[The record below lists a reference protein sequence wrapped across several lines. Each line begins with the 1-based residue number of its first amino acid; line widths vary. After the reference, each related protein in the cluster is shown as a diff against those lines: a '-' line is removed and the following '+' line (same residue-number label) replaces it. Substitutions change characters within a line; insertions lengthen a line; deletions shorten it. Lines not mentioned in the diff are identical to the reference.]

1 MAIVSRSGGT
11 ALSARRDLTD
21 LTAAQFALLF
31 AACFL
36 IAALPVLIV
45 ATPPLLDY
53 PNHLARMHIE
63 ADYQRSPILQQFY
76 ALDWRPIPNLAVDL
90 VVPPLARIMP
100 LAWAGKTFL
109 LTIFLLMTGGAA
121 ALHRVLFGRWSAWS
135 LLAFLVLYNR
145 ILLWGFVNFL
155 FGIGLLMVAT
165 ASWIAL
171 RERTSW
177 LRLPIAALFA
187 LALYLAHL
195 FAFATYAF
203 VILGYEVSR
212 LHRRGRLISLGG
224 FGELCA
230 SGLQFVPVLILLVVT
245 AAPGSGGEIGWSRLV
260 RKLDLVFNI
269 VDNYHRWFDVTSFL
283 LLVVL
288 FVTAAFVRALTLS
301 RAMVAPLLLL
311 CVLQLAMPNLLFGGT
326 GVDHRM
332 PLVLALLLVG
342 ASSIVLADRRRQ
354 IMLAAAV
361 ALLFVVRIGIVTVSW
376 IDFDR
381 AYAPLVAALAAL
393 PPGSKLAV
401 ANPPASVHVSATEGP
416 MTHAAALAVIEADA
430 FVPILFV
437 FPGQQPLSFREPYA
451 TLARSASPEDFWRLV
466 VDGKDDGSG
475 RVAATLSRYDY
486 VLVTDGV
493 PVRSGGEAGLDIV
506 ARLPDATLL
515 MILR

>member
-1 MAIVSRSGGT
+1 MAIVSRPGGT

-100 LAWAGKTFL
+100 LAWAGKAFL
-109 LTIFLLMTGGAA
+109 LMIFLLMTGGAA

-177 LRLPIAALFA
+177 LRLSIGALFA

-212 LHRRGRLISLGG
+212 LHRRGRLISPGG

-230 SGLQFVPVLILLVVT
+230 SGLQFIPVLILLAVT

-260 RKLDLVFNI
+260 RKLDLLFNI
-269 VDNYHRWFDVTSFL
+269 VDNYYRWFDVTSFL

-288 FVTAAFVRALTLS
+288 FVTAAFLRALTVS

-311 CVLQLAMPNLLFGGT
+311 CVLQLAMPNRLFGGT

-342 ASSIVLADRRRQ
+342 ASS
-354 IMLAAAV
+354 
-361 ALLFVVRIGIVTVSW
+361 
-376 IDFDR
+376 
-381 AYAPLVAALAAL
+381 
-393 PPGSKLAV
+393 
-401 ANPPASVHVSATEGP
+401 
-416 MTHAAALAVIEADA
+416 
-430 FVPILFV
+430 
-437 FPGQQPLSFREPYA
+437 
-451 TLARSASPEDFWRLV
+451 
-466 VDGKDDGSG
+466 
-475 RVAATLSRYDY
+475 
-486 VLVTDGV
+486 
-493 PVRSGGEAGLDIV
+493 
-506 ARLPDATLL
+506 
-515 MILR
+515 

>member
-1 MAIVSRSGGT
+1 MAMVPRPGGT
-11 ALSARRDLTD
+11 TASARRDLTD
-21 LTAAQFALLF
+21 LTAARFALIF

-36 IAALPVLIV
+36 IAALPILIV

-76 ALDWRPIPNLAVDL
+76 ALDWRPIPNLAMDL

-100 LAWAGKTFL
+100 LAWAGKAFL
-109 LTIFLLMTGGAA
+109 LAIFLLMAGGTA

-135 LLAFLVLYNR
+135 LLAFLLLYNR

-155 FGIGLLMVAT
+155 FGVGLLMVAT

-171 RERTSW
+171 RERASG

-187 LALYLAHL
+187 VALYLAHL

-203 VILGYEVSR
+203 IILGYETARLYRQGHLLSR
-212 LHRRGRLISLGG
+212 AG
-224 FGELCA
+224 FAALCT
-230 SGLQFVPVLILLVVT
+230 SGLQFLPVLVLFVVT

-260 RKLDLVFNI
+260 RKLDLLFNI

-283 LLVVL
+283 LLIAL
-288 FVTAAFVRALTLS
+288 FAGAAFGRALTVS

-311 CVLQLAMPNLLFGGT
+311 CVLQLVMPNRLFGGT

-342 ASSIVLADRRRQ
+342 ASSVALADRRRQ
-354 IMLAAAV
+354 SLLAAV
-361 ALLFVVRIGIVTVSW
+361 IALLFVVRIGVVTASW

-381 AYAPLVAALAAL
+381 AYAPLVVALAAL

-401 ANPPASVHVSATEGP
+401 ASPPASIHVSAEEGP
-416 MTHAAALAVIEADA
+416 MTHVAALAVVETDA

-466 VDGKDDGSG
+466 VDGRDDGSG
-475 RVAATLSRYDY
+475 RVAAMLSRYDY

-493 PVRSGGEAGLDIV
+493 PVRGGESGLDIV
-506 ARLPDATLL
+506 ARPPDATLL
-515 MILR
+515 KIRR